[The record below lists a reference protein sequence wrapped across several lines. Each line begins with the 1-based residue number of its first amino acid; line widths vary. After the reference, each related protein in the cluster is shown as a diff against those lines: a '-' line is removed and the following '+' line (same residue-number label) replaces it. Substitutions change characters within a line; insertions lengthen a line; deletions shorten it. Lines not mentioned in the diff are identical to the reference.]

1 VRTVFDILFWG
12 SLVLLLYPLVL
23 YPGIIWLLA
32 RLFPEPMAKALPDP
46 LPVVSVVIPAHN
58 EEAVVAEKIK
68 NTLALDYP
76 ADRIEILLA
85 SDGSTDRTAEIAR
98 KTVHP
103 SFRFLDFP
111 ERRGKLAVLTDAVS
125 RARGELVVLTDTSAI
140 LAPDALRKAAANFA
154 DPTVGV
160 VCGRYRIAREATP
173 SLDARGE
180 SERGYFEFEIFQRIA
195 ESRFHSTLGAH
206 GAFYMVRRAL
216 FPAVPAGTI
225 NDDFVI
231 PMLILARGFRTVYED
246 RAVAVELHLA
256 TAAGEFRR
264 RVRISRGN
272 FQQIVLLL
280 PALGTKDLRALF
292 VFVSHKVLRAFQP
305 FYLLGLLLSSAA
317 LPGALFQAFFLLQA
331 AFYLLGLLAL
341 MRQSPGRFLALPL
354 YFLSGN
360 AAILVGFFRQL
371 RAGKVPG
378 RLQWEKS

>member
-1 VRTVFDILFWG
+1 MKTLLAILFWG
-12 SLVLLLYPLVL
+12 SLLLLLYPLLL
-23 YPGIIWLLA
+23 YPGIVALLA
-32 RLFPEPMAKALPDP
+32 RLFPEPVRKALPDP
-46 LPVVSVVIPAHN
+46 LPTVSVVIPAHN
-58 EEAVVAEKIK
+58 EEAVVAQKIE

-76 ADRIEILLA
+76 ADRLEILLA
-85 SDGSTDRTAEIAR
+85 SDGSTDKTVEIAR

-111 ERRGKLAVLTDAVS
+111 VRRGKLAVLEDAVS
-125 RARGELVVLTDTSAI
+125 RAKGELVVLTDTSAI
-140 LAPDALRKAAANFA
+140 LAPDALRKAVENFS
-154 DPTVGV
+154 DPSVGV

-173 SLDARGE
+173 GLDARGE
-180 SERGYFEFEIFQRIA
+180 SERGYFEFEIFQRIC

-206 GAFYMVRRAL
+206 GAFYMVRREL
-216 FPAVPAGTI
+216 FPAVPSGTI

-231 PMLILARGFRTVYED
+231 PMLILARGFRTVYEE
-246 RAVAVELHLA
+246 RAVAFEIHLA

-272 FQQIVLLL
+272 FQQIALLL

-292 VFVSHKVLRAFQP
+292 VFVSHKAIRAFQP
-305 FYLLGLLLSSAA
+305 FYLLGLLVSSAF
-317 LPGALFQAFFLLQA
+317 LPGALFRAFFLLQA

-341 MRQSPGRFLALPL
+341 TLPRPGRLLALPL

-360 AAILVGFFRQL
+360 AAILLAFFRQL
-371 RAGKVPG
+371 RSGRAAS